1 MLQPSPSNP
10 VVDALCE
17 LGVVAVVRMPDAS
30 KLRPTVDAL
39 CEGGVHGIEVTLT
52 VPGAIDAVRSLV
64 QSLGDDHLVG
74 VGSVVHP
81 DQAQRAIDAGAKYVV
96 SPVLRPAVV
105 DLCQRHGVAVM
116 CAGAT
121 PTEILDAH
129 DAGSNLVKVFPADL
143 GGPTFLKS
151 VLAPMPWLKLLPTG
165 GVTPDNATE
174 WIRAGAAAVGIGSA
188 LVDLKLIEA
197 SDFAGITSRAKK
209 AVAGVRAARV

>member
-165 GVTPDNATE
+165 GVTPDNTTE

-188 LVDLKLIEA
+188 LVDLKLIDGG
-197 SDFAGITSRAKK
+197 DFAGITSRAKK

>member
-1 MLQPSPSNP
+1 MHQPSPSNP

-17 LGVVAVVRMPDAS
+17 SGVVAVVRMPDAS

-39 CEGGVHGIEVTLT
+39 CDGGVHGIEVTLT

-64 QSLGDDHLVG
+64 KNLGGDHLVG

-96 SPVLRPAVV
+96 SPVLRPAVIE
-105 DLCQRHGVAVM
+105 LCRRHGVAVM
-116 CAGAT
+116 SAGAT

-129 DAGSNLVKVFPADL
+129 EAGSDLVKVFPADI
-143 GGPTFLKS
+143 GGPKFLKS

-165 GVTPDNATE
+165 GVTPDNTTE

-197 SDFAGITSRAKK
+197 SNFAGITSRAKK